1 MKLSIFSM
9 NRPPEEAPNTP
20 PPSSES
26 RPAEEPKS
34 QPVVVGQFT
43 SIKEIRAHVLDSLF
57 VFGCVL
63 STLTLAV
70 KLPSI
75 IQNARW
81 LTLAL
86 YAATVAVLVFFTF
99 QRQVRYSVRSI
110 IVCLTLYFVG
120 VSILVNEGLYGGGR
134 VFLLAL
140 ALIATMLSGERSRVG
155 ITMLAITTL
164 LVVGGLMVAGLIPA
178 PVLGPDAGNA
188 SLASW
193 LMAAFSFAVATVA
206 LVFSLGILLQGLEK
220 SQERQYLL
228 MGELRRERAALEQR
242 VQNRT
247 HALERRLGQIRAA
260 AEITRATSRELDL
273 QNLLLQ
279 VCELVQERF
288 GLYYVGVFLIEG
300 GEGAGQS
307 GEARYATLAAGSG
320 EAGRRMMAE
329 RHRLLVGGDSMIGWA
344 TANRQPRIA
353 LDTGKE
359 ATRFNNPNLPRTRS
373 ELALPIMVGSE
384 RLPRRKEP
392 AERKDGEP
400 VWGQSRRET
409 TPDSEEW
416 ARRLESEPP
425 ESGRVLGAMTI
436 QSDQESAFDQD
447 DIIVLQGIADG
458 LANAIE
464 NARLFAATQASLEE
478 VSALHRQY
486 LQNVWGETQSVHG
499 ELSYSYQAAAA
510 APGSDAPQDAQP
522 AGDQALHVPIRLRD
536 QVIGS
541 LVLEPGENSAGW
553 TAAQRQLVEAVTA
566 QAALALENAR
576 LLEETRRRAEQE
588 RATSEI
594 TSKLWTTSDL
604 DNILRTVLKELA
616 GSLNASEGWVEIWP
630 GGESAAPARITEA
643 GDVDN

>member
-1 MKLSIFSM
+1 
-9 NRPPEEAPNTP
+9 
-20 PPSSES
+20 
-26 RPAEEPKS
+26 
-34 QPVVVGQFT
+34 
-43 SIKEIRAHVLDSLF
+43 
-57 VFGCVL
+57 
-63 STLTLAV
+63 
-70 KLPSI
+70 
-75 IQNARW
+75 
-81 LTLAL
+81 
-86 YAATVAVLVFFTF
+86 
-99 QRQVRYSVRSI
+99 
-110 IVCLTLYFVG
+110 
-120 VSILVNEGLYGGGR
+120 
-134 VFLLAL
+134 
-140 ALIATMLSGERSRVG
+140 
-155 ITMLAITTL
+155 
-164 LVVGGLMVAGLIPA
+164 
-178 PVLGPDAGNA
+178 
-188 SLASW
+188 
-193 LMAAFSFAVATVA
+193 
-206 LVFSLGILLQGLEK
+206 
-220 SQERQYLL
+220 
-228 MGELRRERAALEQR
+228 
-242 VQNRT
+242 
-247 HALERRLGQIRAA
+247 
-260 AEITRATSRELDL
+260 
-273 QNLLLQ
+273 
-279 VCELVQERF
+279 
-288 GLYYVGVFLIEG
+288 
-300 GEGAGQS
+300 
-307 GEARYATLAAGSG
+307 
-320 EAGRRMMAE
+320 
-329 RHRLLVGGDSMIGWA
+329 
-344 TANRQPRIA
+344 
-353 LDTGKE
+353 
-359 ATRFNNPNLPRTRS
+359 
-373 ELALPIMVGSE
+373 
-384 RLPRRKEP
+384 
-392 AERKDGEP
+392 
-400 VWGQSRRET
+400 
-409 TPDSEEW
+409 
-416 ARRLESEPP
+416 
-425 ESGRVLGAMTI
+425 MTI